1 MVEHED
7 LIYASA
13 THSHACQVRQGES
26 ETLGRVNFS
35 NKKITANF
43 E

>member
-13 THSHACQVRQGES
+13 CQLRQAES
-26 ETLGRVNFS
+26 EICSCEICS
-35 NKKITANF
+35 NKHEK
-43 E
+43 